1 MAANLNNSLLITALG
16 MGLVFGVILL
26 LWVLI
31 ALVVRSSTA
40 LEQRLKTGPVDEA
53 ADAEKA
59 RKRLAAAA
67 AVAMAFAAAA
77 QARASAQQSSAEYQ
91 QEQHRFPLPPTAVV
105 SPWQAVMRAKILSK
119 RGPVR

>member
-1 MAANLNNSLLITALG
+1 MAANLNNSLLITVLG

-26 LWVLI
+26 LWAMI
-31 ALVVRSSTA
+31 ALVVRSSAA
-40 LEQRLKTGPVDEA
+40 LELRLKTGPADQA
-53 ADAEKA
+53 AEAEKA

-67 AVAMAFAAAA
+67 AVALAFAEVA
-77 QARASAQQSSAEYQ
+77 QARAKAQQSPTEYH

>member
-26 LWVLI
+26 LWLLI
-31 ALVVRSSTA
+31 ALVVRSSA
-40 LEQRLKTGPVDEA
+40 APSLRLKTGPAHEA
-53 ADAEKA
+53 AEAEKA

-67 AVAMAFAAAA
+67 AVRWPLPRLIRPALQA
-77 QARASAQQSSAEYQ
+77 QPGPAEYL

-105 SPWQAVMRAKILSK
+105 SPWQCHAGQDFEQARS
-119 RGPVR
+119 VR

>member
-31 ALVVRSSTA
+31 ALVVRSSAA
-40 LEQRLKTGPVDEA
+40 LEQRLKTGPADEA